1 MAGGKSCFAA
11 AKPDKSLFQEKAKVA
26 APTQITDKPSTGPAP
41 LKVAPVSMITGYA
54 NAAKSGLAQTS
65 HINTLTVRKQ
75 NAARSQVAQHTV
87 SHPGSFANVAAGPAP
102 GSIPAFWKV
111 QEPKKKSNARETSSS
126 SNSAKSLASMNTSQT
141 SAPLISTKG
150 PKHVPAN
157 NKKPSWPFTLTM
169 VAPKGVPAP
178 REPSKSTQPSDEFMT
193 ATALR
198 EIDDAKVLNSAVFG
212 CSKETQ
218 DLRRSATSSSPL
230 ISPEAGKPIKAI
242 EQPEPTPAP
251 ASSPEKSKATSPSK
265 SMKKPAS
272 PTKKSSANNGPSV
285 KLAGKGGATNLSAP
299 VLPASSSQP
308 AKTTAITK
316 KSYYDMAATVQSAP
330 SDKAENETNALVPQ
344 PKTTQQLV
352 ATEKKSQRKNKKKG
366 TKSMETAATLPTLT
380 PKTADVPKK
389 TDHKKV
395 DVKDAARTKAD
406 VTNALNKGSKFTPVA
421 TPAVASNVG
430 SVSISAETTQLA
442 NDVSTPTLDDAVLN
456 ESTQGMPT
464 SPNLFSNDS
473 NISLDAAAQSD
484 AQDASVTPKK
494 ARKNKKSGAQ
504 RKKEKKARTPE
515 EAASIAAAQAAAVR
529 VQKIPQQIAIIKGLA
544 ESDAADRELPTDV
557 YDLQDIADR
566 DDEDVMALNK
576 QRAEESLREALHLNA
591 AKPDGERVMIKN
603 LPSYMWYFD
612 ACAQPILQDRAAKI
626 LKVMNATSLKAT
638 AKQMQM
644 AKEKD
649 VKMKLAIADDQVPT
663 TWTSILPEN
672 GFNFGTSS
680 LSGHS
685 IVSILPPVAASYDFG
700 NATDT
705 PIVFG
710 ASTASP
716 EIEKLE
722 PTKLETIELEV
733 TESESIEL
741 ESTELEVSKSISSI
755 VQAIETSES
764 EDTTTDTD
772 TDTSLASEEE
782 SSPIDDESE
791 PVATQDKIFEP
802 LAATTEN
809 MGFFKTGTALVLAV
823 ADEESYAESKITEP
837 YMAVAVYHGSSLP
850 VVTSAPPASPDKIAL
865 EMPQIA
871 LATEDLKAF
880 APALPRPVFGAFVA
894 PKTGMDIPLRDS
906 VIRLVA
912 YIGTIQNVPDRV
924 PATFHLSA
932 TPTHEPA
939 QLERTLTVYTAP
951 QAVPIVRRPDN
962 PHRIINT
969 QIGIVMLGD
978 FLRQLYSPVAP
989 TYTIMELV
997 EAFLAMSNFERVF
1010 LDVDAAHPYS
1020 AIQVRNYKHLQSRVM
1035 IGSIKLC
1042 DFLAAMRLNEDGDV
1056 TLRALVNGWEAC
1068 AVEDVKA
1075 EDLHMQVKEAIEEE
1089 L

>member
-1 MAGGKSCFAA
+1 MARGKSDFAA
-11 AKPDKSLFQEKAKVA
+11 AKPDKSFFQEKAKVA

-41 LKVAPVSMITGYA
+41 VKVAPVSMVTGYA
-54 NAAKSGLAQTS
+54 NAANSGLAQTS
-65 HINTLTVRKQ
+65 HINTLTVWKQ
-75 NAARSQVAQHTV
+75 NAARSQVAQPTV
-87 SHPGSFANVAAGPAP
+87 SHPGSFTNVAAGPAP

-111 QEPKKKSNARETSSS
+111 QEPKKKSNARKTSSS
-126 SNSAKSLASMNTSQT
+126 SNSAKSLASMNSSQT
-141 SAPLISTKG
+141 SAPLISPKG
-150 PKHVPAN
+150 PKPVPAN

-178 REPSKSTQPSDEFMT
+178 REPSKSTQPSDDFMT
-193 ATALR
+193 AAALR
-198 EIDDAKVLNSAVFG
+198 EIDDAKVLNSAAFG
-212 CSKETQ
+212 CAKKTQ
-218 DLRRSATSSSPL
+218 ESRRSTTSSSSVS
-230 ISPEAGKPIKAI
+230 SPEAAKPIKAI
-242 EQPEPTPAP
+242 EQPEATPAP
-251 ASSPEKSKATSPSK
+251 APYREKSKATTPSK
-265 SMKKPAS
+265 SVKKPTS
-272 PTKKSSANNGPSV
+272 PTKKSSANNGPSI
-285 KLAGKGGATNLSAP
+285 KLAGNGGAAHLLAP
-299 VLPASSSQP
+299 ILPASSSQP
-308 AKTTAITK
+308 AKATAITK
-316 KSYYDMAATVQSAP
+316 KSYSDMVATVSSAP
-330 SDKAENETNALVPQ
+330 SDKAEKEANALAAQ

-352 ATEKKSQRKNKKKG
+352 ATEKKSQRKNKKG
-366 TKSMETAATLPTLT
+366 VKSTDTAATLPIST
-380 PKTADVPKK
+380 PKTADFPKK

-395 DVKDAARTKAD
+395 DVKDATHTKVD
-406 VTNALNKGSKFTPVA
+406 VTNTLKNGDKSTPVA

-430 SVSISAETTQLA
+430 SVSVSAETTQLA
-442 NDVSTPTLDDAVLN
+442 NDVSTPTLDDAVLDDFA
-456 ESTQGMPT
+456 Q
-464 SPNLFSNDS
+464 
-473 NISLDAAAQSD
+473 DAAAQSD
-484 AQDASVTPKK
+484 AQDASATLKK

-504 RKKEKKARTPE
+504 RKKEKKVRTPE
-515 EAASIAAAQAAAVR
+515 EAASIAAAKAAAAR

-544 ESDAADRELPTDV
+544 ESDAADRELPMDV

-566 DDEDVMALNK
+566 DEEDVMALNK
-576 QRAEESLREALHLNA
+576 QRAEESLRKSLHANA

-612 ACAQPILQDRAAKI
+612 ACAQPILQGRAAKI

-649 VKMKLAIADDQVPT
+649 MKMKLAIADDQVPK
-663 TWTSILPEN
+663 TWNSILPEN

-685 IVSILPPVAASYDFG
+685 IVSVLSPVAASYDFG

-710 ASTASP
+710 ASTALP

-733 TESESIEL
+733 TESESIDL
-741 ESTELEVSKSISSI
+741 ESTELDVSKSTASI
-755 VQAIETSES
+755 VQVIETSES
-764 EDTTTDTD
+764 DDTTTD

-782 SSPIDDESE
+782 SSPIDDESK
-791 PVATQDKIFEP
+791 PVAIQDKIFEP

-809 MGFFKTGTALVLAV
+809 LGSFKTGTALVLAV
-823 ADEESYAESKITEP
+823 ADEESYAESKINEP
-837 YMAVAVYHGSSLP
+837 YMAVAIYHGFGLP
-850 VVTSAPPASPDKIAL
+850 VVASAPPASPDKIAL

-871 LATEDLKAF
+871 LTTEDLKAF
-880 APALPRPVFGAFVA
+880 APALPRPVFGPFFAR
-894 PKTGMDIPLRDS
+894 KTVMDIPLQDS
-906 VIRLVA
+906 AIRLVA
-912 YIGTIQNVPDRV
+912 YIGTLRHVPDGL
-924 PATFHLSA
+924 PANFHRSA
-932 TPTHEPA
+932 TPAHEPA
-939 QLERTLTVYTAP
+939 QLERTVTVYTAP

-969 QIGIVMLGD
+969 QIGIVMLGE
-978 FLRQLYSPVAP
+978 FLRQLHSPVAP

-1010 LDVDAAHPYS
+1010 LDVGAAHPYS

-1042 DFLAAMRLNEDGDV
+1042 DFLAAMKLNDDGDV

-1075 EDLHMQVKEAIEEE
+1075 EDLHMQVKEAIEEANEEE